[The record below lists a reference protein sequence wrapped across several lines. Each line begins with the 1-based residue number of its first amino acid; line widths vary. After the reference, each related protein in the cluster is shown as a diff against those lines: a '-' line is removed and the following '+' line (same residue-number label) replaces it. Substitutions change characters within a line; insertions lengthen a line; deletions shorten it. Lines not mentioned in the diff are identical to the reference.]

1 MPNVVWGLIHR
12 MVLDGRTGNL
22 FCLTSLNRGFLIST
36 DHPCTLLEQGSGL
49 FIQTKYR
56 LGTLQKCLGLLNVL
70 PGMEPPGADL
80 LGGEPP
86 PNGPG

>member
-1 MPNVVWGLIHR
+1 MLA
-12 MVLDGRTGNL
+12 DGRTGSL
-22 FCLTSLNRGFLIST
+22 FSLSCLDGGFFIGT
-36 DHPCTLLEQGSGL
+36 DHPDPLFEQGSGL
-49 FIQTKYR
+49 FIQAQDR
-56 LGTLQKCLGLLNVL
+56 ASALQEGFGILNML